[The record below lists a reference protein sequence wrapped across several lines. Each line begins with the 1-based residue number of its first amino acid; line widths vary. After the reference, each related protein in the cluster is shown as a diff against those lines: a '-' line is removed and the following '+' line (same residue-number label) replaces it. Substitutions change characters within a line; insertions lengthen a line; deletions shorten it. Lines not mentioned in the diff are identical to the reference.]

1 MMHIYAGDSNDHIPA
16 ENMRI
21 GDNLTL
27 VVTLEEQ
34 PIFGMTVFDCVV
46 RDGLGW
52 SDQLLYNDEGY
63 IGTSI
68 LDISWQ
74 PSAAAPRTP
83 SMSRQTT
90 NACLT

>member
-1 MMHIYAGDSNDHIPA
+1 MGYSIADSGRPTAEALTTPLPETMMHIYAGDSTDHIAA

-34 PIFGMTVFDCVV
+34 PVFGMTVFDCIV

-52 SDQLLYNDEGY
+52 SEQLLYNDQG
-63 IGTSI
+63 
-68 LDISWQ
+68 
-74 PSAAAPRTP
+74 
-83 SMSRQTT
+83 
-90 NACLT
+90 